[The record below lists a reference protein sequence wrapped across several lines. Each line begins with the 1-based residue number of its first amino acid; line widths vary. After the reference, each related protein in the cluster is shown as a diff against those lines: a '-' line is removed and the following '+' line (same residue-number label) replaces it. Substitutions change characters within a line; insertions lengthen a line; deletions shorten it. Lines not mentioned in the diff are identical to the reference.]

1 MRLTKMSSFNNHA
14 VRIIFSI
21 AVFFL
26 LGYALI
32 KLNSS
37 IKSNSNKEGFS
48 VTDASIDMLN
58 KISDKADKM
67 TEPFAFI
74 NEFTNALTNIPKK
87 LMEKTIKWTNDA

>member
-21 AVFFL
+21 AVFLL
-26 LGYALI
+26 LGYVLI

-37 IKSNSNKEGFS
+37 IKYSNKEGFS

>member
-21 AVFFL
+21 AVFLL
-26 LGYALI
+26 LGYVLI

-37 IKSNSNKEGFS
+37 IKYSNKEGFS
-48 VTDASIDMLN
+48 ITDASIDMLN